1 MLHVPVLIEEVLQ
14 YLHPQSNENFVDCT
28 VGEAGHTLEI
38 LKQIQPGGKVIGIDL
53 DEHQVANSTLSTKE
67 FQERVVL
74 VHDSYANITDILNK
88 KNFKPVHGILLDL
101 GMSSWQLERS
111 SRGFTFSKNE
121 QLDMR
126 YDIEN
131 TLTAHIIVNEYPEK
145 QIETILD
152 EFGEEKFARKIASAI
167 ARVRK
172 IKKIESTFELIDIIA
187 SAIPTFARR
196 KSQGLSAWEKSQV
209 GAKTFQALRIAV
221 NDELGALSEGLQ
233 KGFEALEQGGR
244 MAVISFHSLED
255 RIVKRFYKTKEKE
268 GKAKLINKKPIT
280 AGKEEIKENPRARSA
295 KLRVIEK
302 MVTA

>member
-1 MLHVPVLIEEVLQ
+1 MATHKPVLIEEVLQ
-14 YLHPQSNENFVDCT
+14 YLHPQPNENFVDCT

-38 LKQIQPGGKVIGIDL
+38 LKKSQPGGKVLGIDL
-53 DEHQVANSTLSTKE
+53 DEHQVTNSALFTKE
-67 FQERVVL
+67 FQKRVVL
-74 VHDSYANITDILNK
+74 VHNSYANITDILNK

-167 ARVRK
+167 VRARK
-172 IKKIESTFELIDIIA
+172 IKKIESTFELKSIIEHT
-187 SAIPTFARR
+187 IGG
-196 KSQGLSAWEKSQV
+196 KSSHGRIH
-209 GAKTFQALRIAV
+209 GATKTFQALRIVV
-221 NDELGALSEGLQ
+221 NGELDNLKNFLPQAFQ
-233 KGFEALEQGGR
+233 ILEQGGR
-244 MAVISFHSLED
+244 LVVISFHSLED
-255 RIVKRFYKTKEKE
+255 RIVKNFFKEQEKQN
-268 GKAKLINKKPIT
+268 LVTLVTKKPVI
-280 AGKEEIKENPRARSA
+280 ASAVEMVENPRSRSA
-295 KLRVIEK
+295 KLRAFIK
-302 MVTA
+302 I

>member
-38 LKQIQPGGKVIGIDL
+38 LKQIQPGGKVLGIDL
-53 DEHQVANSTLSTKE
+53 DEHQVTNSTLSTKE

-167 ARVRK
+167 ARARK

-221 NDELGALSEGLQ
+221 NGELDNLKNFLPQAFQ
-233 KGFEALEQGGR
+233 ILEQGGR
-244 MAVISFHSLED
+244 LVVISFHSLED
-255 RIVKRFYKTKEKE
+255 RIVKNFFKEQEKQN
-268 GKAKLINKKPIT
+268 LVTLVTKKPVI
-280 AGKEEIKENPRARSA
+280 ASALEIGENPRSRSA
-295 KLRVIEK
+295 KLRAFIK
-302 MVTA
+302 I